1 MERNIKN
8 TVVDPQNL
16 CDSSINQVLHRS
28 VGTVK
33 EKLRILSNLSIA
45 DLKVFIPELLSQV

>member
-8 TVVDPQNL
+8 TIFDPQNL
-16 CDSSINQVLHRS
+16 CNSSIKQVLHRS

-45 DLKVFIPELLSQV
+45 DLKVFLPELLSQV